1 MSLSSSSSS
10 LACVRPDRVEG
21 KKKSI
26 SKKHLYR
33 SKASRETR
41 LIRLFIIFCK
51 RDMTIHTQC
60 VRARIPEMSTKYVHW
75 PCPQVGPHSSE
86 LYNGTRKSYTLYYY
100 YIPLIY
106 VCVCVQY
113 AYITIH
119 IYIPQYHF
127 VYGASML
134 LSWNR
139 TGGDESRGIF
149 NFSTR
154 LQLQPR
160 ILFPRWRS
168 LIPRS
173 FRSIVKRRKKK
184 RQISSHFL

>member
-33 SKASRETR
+33 SKASRQTR

-106 VCVCVQY
+106 VCVY
-113 AYITIH
+113 NTRILKY
-119 IYIPQYHF
+119 IYIYLNIISCKGRVCFCRETGRAVTNREEFSIFPPDCSYNRVYCFLGDDHSSRAAF
-127 VYGASML
+127 VL
-134 LSWNR
+134 LWNA
-139 TGGDESRGIF
+139 
-149 NFSTR
+149 
-154 LQLQPR
+154 
-160 ILFPRWRS
+160 
-168 LIPRS
+168 
-173 FRSIVKRRKKK
+173 VKK